1 MAHVTVVKHK
11 RPDDFRKELI
21 HWVKT
26 QDIQG
31 DWNLKDGEMKELLK
45 LLNKFAL
52 QIDSI
57 NEIHESTYYIT
68 DEGNLPDVAIA
79 IIRDYISIESQYII
93 VNDIELFEDDNI
105 LVVIT
110 E

>member
-1 MAHVTVVKHK
+1 MAHITVVKHK
-11 RPDDFRKELI
+11 RPDDF
-21 HWVKT
+21 
-26 QDIQG
+26 QD
-31 DWNLKDGEMKELLK
+31 KFAFFK
-45 LLNKFAL
+45 LLNKVAH

-68 DEGNLPDVAIA
+68 DHGLEDIAIA
-79 IIRDYISIESQYII
+79 LLRDYISLDSEYII
-93 VNDIELFEDDNI
+93 VNDIEVFREDNM

>member
-1 MAHVTVVKHK
+1 MAHITVVKHK
-11 RPDDFRKELI
+11 RSDDFRKDFI
-21 HWVKT
+21 QWVKDT
-26 QDIQG
+26 DQCANYG
-31 DWNLKDGEMKELLK
+31 VENKDKLEFFK

-52 QIDSI
+52 QVDSI

-68 DEGNLPDVAIA
+68 DVGLEDIA
-79 IIRDYISIESQYII
+79 VSLLRDYISIDSEYII
-93 VNDIELFEDDNI
+93 VNDIEVFREDNM